1 MSGVEASN
9 KQELHRFCHVDGR
22 KFANYE
28 RVCPRCGTSRLV
40 ALDTETSAAF
50 NAPAVTSQKRT
61 NRNQEKQLNVNI
73 QHYLSVSLLLAA
85 WRKVLYEQQ
94 DALSYPDNYTDAH
107 FMRGLI
113 HNASFEPYVYWHL
126 VRDSSVVSAECSAT
140 LLFVLL
146 FVHTYQGA
154 LSPVPLVALACA
166 FALPALGVVG
176 GGGLARSVPLVL
188 LVYGSVLSLAPVMR
202 LLTDSFTDDTIWAL
216 VSALLALHLVFFAYG
231 ANADTNP
238 MSLNA
243 AIFASVLLGSRLAST
258 AHVFGLISVA
268 IQLFALFPLLR
279 RNLRLHSPTAYMLLV
294 WLLNLVVLAL
304 AVRVS
309 TLLGALFAAALVAI
323 TFLSPMWLMSIQRYK
338 NEINGPWDEARPIG
352 AVPS

>member
-1 MSGVEASN
+1 M
-9 KQELHRFCHVDGR
+9 
-22 KFANYE
+22 YE
-28 RVCPRCGTSRLV
+28 RQ
-40 ALDTETSAAF
+40 AE
-50 NAPAVTSQKRT
+50 
-61 NRNQEKQLNVNI
+61 
-73 QHYLSVSLLLAA
+73 
-85 WRKVLYEQQ
+85 
-94 DALSYPDNYTDAH
+94 YPDNYTDAH

-113 HNASFEPYVYWHL
+113 HNASVEPYDYWQL
-126 VRDSSVVSAECSAT
+126 VRDSSVVSAECSTT

-154 LSPVPLVALACA
+154 LAPTPLVTLAGA
-166 FALPALGVVG
+166 FALAALGVVDG
-176 GGGLARSVPLVL
+176 AAASVDAARRLLRSGPLVL
-188 LVYGSVLSLAPVMR
+188 LVYGSVLALAPVMR
-202 LLTDSFTDDTIWAL
+202 LLTDSFSDDTIWAL
-216 VSALLALHLVFFAYG
+216 VSLLLALHLVFFAYSS
-231 ANADTNP
+231 APSAPDTNP

-279 RNLRLHSPTAYMLLV
+279 RNLRVYSPTSYMLMV
-294 WLLNLVVLAL
+294 WLLNIGVLAL
-304 AVRVS
+304 AARLS
-309 TLLGALFAAALVAI
+309 TLLGALFAVALVSI

>member
-1 MSGVEASN
+1 
-9 KQELHRFCHVDGR
+9 
-22 KFANYE
+22 
-28 RVCPRCGTSRLV
+28 
-40 ALDTETSAAF
+40 
-50 NAPAVTSQKRT
+50 
-61 NRNQEKQLNVNI
+61 
-73 QHYLSVSLLLAA
+73 
-85 WRKVLYEQQ
+85 
-94 DALSYPDNYTDAH
+94 
-107 FMRGLI
+107 MRGLI
-113 HNASFEPYVYWHL
+113 HNASVEPYVYWHL

-154 LSPVPLVALACA
+154 LSPVPLVVLAGA
-166 FALPALGVVG
+166 FAVPALGVVDQS
-176 GGGLARSVPLVL
+176 GGLARSVPLVL

-202 LLTDSFTDDTIWAL
+202 LLTDSFSDDTIWAL
-216 VSALLALHLVFFAYG
+216 VALLLALHLVFFAYG
-231 ANADTNP
+231 AAADTNP

-279 RNLRLHSPTAYMLLV
+279 RNLRVYSPSAYVALV
-294 WLLNLVVLAL
+294 WLLNIVVLTL
-304 AVRVS
+304 AARVS